1 MYTDSIES
9 AMEMKKMTEYGRDGI
24 KQDRL
29 DMDSRHGA
37 DFTKSRW
44 DRAMA
49 WRKEEGKCGE
59 QPVAQLWV
67 RTDRVGTCGQKS
79 GRRSKKG

>member
-1 MYTDSIES
+1 
-9 AMEMKKMTEYGRDGI
+9 MTEYGRDGI

-59 QPVAQLWV
+59 QPVAQLGQ
-67 RTDRVGTCGQKS
+67 DRQ
-79 GRRSKKG
+79 GRYMWAEEWKTKQEELKVML